1 MKKIMETEEL
11 NKLTKTLFKNCVFF
25 LSREIPNEIFGL
37 AILSAGG
44 VYGDESD
51 SSTFRADDPRIT
63 HFVIDRPAE
72 FVTILENKEYIQ
84 PQWIFDCINNKK
96 LLPVS
101 EYQPGK
107 KLPAHLSP
115 FYNYNEDGTYKPKK
129 NISIN
134 IDNEEK
140 ENIQPTE
147 QEEHNELNEML
158 LSKNKKKMLHKI
170 KEEKLK
176 KKKVNPLRK

>member
-1 MKKIMETEEL
+1 
-11 NKLTKTLFKNCVFF
+11 
-25 LSREIPNEIFGL
+25 
-37 AILSAGG
+37 
-44 VYGDESD
+44 
-51 SSTFRADDPRIT
+51 
-63 HFVIDRPAE
+63 
-72 FVTILENKEYIQ
+72 
-84 PQWIFDCINNKK
+84 
-96 LLPVS
+96 
-101 EYQPGK
+101 
-107 KLPAHLSP
+107 LPAHLSP